1 MGFFFLF
8 LLWVFFGCFF
18 VVVGFRFLGF
28 FWFLGGLGFF
38 FPGMLSL
45 PRGGLGDAVNMQQGR
60 GILLHVW
67 QGLIHTGF
75 GCTGAAP
82 WNHHGCRVCSLL

>member
-18 VVVGFRFLGF
+18 VVVGFHFLGF

-38 FPGMLSL
+38 FS
-45 PRGGLGDAVNMQQGR
+45 RDAQ
-60 GILLHVW
+60 L
-67 QGLIHTGF
+67 T
-75 GCTGAAP
+75 
-82 WNHHGCRVCSLL
+82 

>member
-1 MGFFFLF
+1 M
-8 LLWVFFGCFF
+8 VFWLVF
-18 VVVGFRFLGF
+18 VVVGFHFWGF
-28 FWFLGGLGFF
+28 FCFFGGVLVCFF
-38 FPGMLSL
+38 FSGMVSL

-60 GILLHVW
+60 RILLHVW
-67 QGLIHTGF
+67 QGVIHTDF